1 MSEDLGELELHAFI
15 DGELPPARHA
25 EVAQAIACDP
35 VLAARVA
42 AYQHDKAAIV
52 LAFAPVLGQ
61 PVPPALLA
69 AAHAGPPRRRA
80 VPYRRLVLASAACA
94 AAVLLFVLARRPPD
108 NDIFA
113 QALSAR
119 AEASA
124 AERQLNG
131 QDQAVLEAGG
141 AVLSAM
147 LGNKVEVPD
156 LSRAGF
162 RLVATEIYGHLRA
175 DAVQLRY
182 EDPAHRLF
190 TVYLRPPN
198 GADSFEVT
206 ERGPVRL
213 CLWRNADVTAV
224 MAGEMPTPE
233 LFRLASLSYAALG
246 L

>member
-1 MSEDLGELELHAFI
+1 MSQKLGEWELNAFI

-25 EVAQAIACDP
+25 EIAQAIASDP
-35 VLAARVA
+35 AVAARVA

-52 LAFAPVLGQ
+52 SAFAPVLGQ

-69 AAHAGPPRRRA
+69 AAYAGPPRRRA
-80 VPYRRLVLASAACA
+80 APQRRLVLASAACA
-94 AAVLLFVLARRPPD
+94 ASGLLFVLASRPPR

-131 QDQAVLEAGG
+131 QDQAVLEAAG
-141 AVLSAM
+141 AVISAM

-156 LSRAGF
+156 LRRAGF

-182 EDPAHRLF
+182 EDAAHRL
-190 TVYLRPPN
+190 
-198 GADSFEVT
+198 EV
-206 ERGPVRL
+206 V
-213 CLWRNADVTAV
+213 
-224 MAGEMPTPE
+224 PE
-233 LFRLASLSYAALG
+233 IRTG
-246 L
+246 